1 MDGAAGFEA
10 FEAFEG
16 GVPEGGGIEPAPDS
30 VLGLLAL
37 ALAPVPEPLE
47 GALPLL
53 PVPLGGALLATLGLG
68 SSTPDADDVLAGS
81 DGAGPDEAFIMG
93 SSDVSLSN
101 VSSFLI
107 SI

>member
-37 ALAPVPEPLE
+37 
-47 GALPLL
+47 PLL
-53 PVPLGGALLATLGLG
+53 PVPLGGALLATLGLE